1 MTMRYLID
9 TDWVIHYLNGREDIV
24 QRLDEL
30 KEQGLGLSMISL
42 AELYEGIYY
51 STDPDGNER
60 DLQDFLQGV
69 NVVGIDEET
78 CKVFGRQRGRLRAAG
93 KTVGDFDLIIGAT
106 ALQHNAI
113 LLTNNRRHFELIEG
127 LQLESR

>member
-1 MTMRYLID
+1 
-9 TDWVIHYLNGREDIV
+9 VIHYLNGREDIV

-30 KEQGLGLSMISL
+30 KEQGLGLSLTSL

-69 NVVGIDEET
+69 DVIGIDEET
-78 CKVFGRQRGRLRAAG
+78 CQVFGRQCGRLRAAG
-93 KTVGDFDLIIGAT
+93 RTVGDFDLLIGAT

-113 LLTNNRRHFELIEG
+113 PLTNNRRHFELIEG